1 MGRRLTQED
10 VAVVLRCSESGGPQA
25 GAQRAHAR
33 PGNQQLIARCQGP
46 ANCRRHGTVWSPN
59 GLHPI
64 ANSKLLVAPQ
74 RLIPNRSPR
83 EPCTLRSALAPTGM
97 QSP

>member
-1 MGRRLTQED
+1 MALALLASTT
-10 VAVVLRCSESGGPQA
+10 
-25 GAQRAHAR
+25 RAPSKSTTTWDAY
-33 PGNQQLIARCQGP
+33 
-46 ANCRRHGTVWSPN
+46 NCWSPN